1 MISDKELENNARKDI
16 IDNMK
21 NFFEVYNDQKE
32 KIGLL
37 FILIL

>member
-21 NFFEVYNDQKE
+21 NFFEVYNDQKK

>member
-21 NFFEVYNDQKE
+21 NFSKYIMIKKE